1 MLTAK
6 VLRSRITLSNTNII
20 ERKIKDES
28 KK

>member
-20 ERKIKDES
+20 EKEIHNES